1 MIQKFRRWSLQ
12 TTVSLVDHRERERL
26 RLRERERERE
36 NLNCI
41 LNRLVI
47 YIGDIYIL
55 SVLEVY
61 SVSQSV
67 EKKIRFT
74 LFQIYSRERER

>member
-1 MIQKFRRWSLQ
+1 MYRCDSQISKMESADNGFTCRS
-12 TTVSLVDHRERERL
+12 EREIEIEI
-26 RLRERERERE
+26 ERERERE

-41 LNRLVI
+41 LNTLVI
-47 YIGDIYIL
+47 YIYIL

-67 EKKIRFT
+67 EKKCRKKNTFYVISD
-74 LFQIYSRERER
+74 I

>member
-1 MIQKFRRWSLQ
+1 MSI
-12 TTVSLVDHRERERL
+12 TEREREIEIERL
-26 RLRERERERE
+26 RERERE

-41 LNRLVI
+41 LSRLVI

-74 LFQIYSRERER
+74 LFQIY